1 MSKQLIEV
9 VLPRLAKTLYQQL
22 QRYRA
27 GKLNDRQFTNCFEE
41 LLQNQHAWL
50 TDRGVSE
57 VRAALAIH
65 SAVLVLSNPGLL
77 AESRETGIPLEVL
90 EFRAVKEAATDV
102 ARNYRINRRRAMRAI
117 SAIVARYG
125 T

>member
-9 VLPRLAKTLYQQL
+9 VLPRLAKTLYRQL

-27 GKLNDRQFTNCFEE
+27 GKLDDHEFSHCFEE

-50 TDRGVSE
+50 TNKGVSD

-77 AESRETGIPLEVL
+77 AEARETGTPLEIL
-90 EFRAVKEAATDV
+90 EYRAIKEAAGDV
-102 ARNYRINRRRAMRAI
+102 ARNYGINIRKAIRVI
-117 SAIVARYG
+117 SAIVSRYG